1 MATTK
6 IWDVKS
12 HLSQLI
18 AYVANVE
25 KTIEKFDDETL
36 KALVSY
42 GIDDLKTE
50 ERKLVTPINCT
61 VENAPTEM
69 ARLNSMSK
77 SKSDTVAYHAYQS
90 FARGEVDAE
99 TAHQIGIR
107 LANELWGDK
116 DFLVVVATHVN
127 TGTIHTHFAI
137 GATARNLVRYH
148 DCNETYRMMR
158 EASDRLC
165 LEYGLSVIKNPQR
178 GKTRHIGEIKAEQEG
193 RLTKRDIIR
202 RDMDIAIKHCLRI
215 QEFYNLFQSL
225 GYTLEWR
232 GQYLRIRPD
241 NSTKFFR
248 MDKLG
253 EGYTYEDVQQRIKD
267 NLLNRRII
275 PYAPYKPK
283 EKPKGLVALYIHYC
297 YLLGE
302 LPKQKPNNREA
313 YAVIKEDVRRARMY
327 NEEAKLLGK
336 YNINTAEELSSFTEG
351 LSNKFKELAYKR
363 AKLRNKLRRMHDTE
377 TMQPIKDEI
386 SQLSL
391 QMAELRKQMRLCEDI
406 AVRSGVIERV
416 VNTIDIPDKDIQRRN
431 PNETKT
437 KEMRGGSR

>member
-36 KALVSY
+36 KALITY

-61 VENAPTEM
+61 VDNAPTEM

-137 GATARNLVRYH
+137 GATSRDFVRYN
-148 DCNETYRMMR
+148 DCTTTYLKMR
-158 EASDRLC
+158 EVSDRLC

-178 GKTRHIGEIKAEQEG
+178 GKSRHIGEIKAEQEG

-202 RDMDIAIKHCLRI
+202 RDMDIAIKHSLRI

-313 YAVIKEDVRRARMY
+313 YAVIKDDVRRARMY

-406 AVRSGVIERV
+406 AARSGVIERV
-416 VNTIDIPDKDIQRRN
+416 VNTIDIPDKDLQRRN

-437 KEMRGGSR
+437 KEREDKR

>member
-158 EASDRLC
+158 EVSDRLC
-165 LEYGLSVIKNPQR
+165 KEYGLSVIKNPQR

-193 RLTKRDIIR
+193 RMTKRDIIR

-215 QEFYNLFQSL
+215 QEFYSLFQSL

-336 YNINTAEELSSFTEG
+336 YNINTAEELSLFTEG

-386 SQLSL
+386 SELSS
-391 QMAELRKQMRLCEDI
+391 QMANLRKQMKLCEDI
-406 AVRSGVIERV
+406 AARSGVIERV
-416 VNTIDIPDKDIQRRN
+416 VNTIDIPDKDLQRRN

-437 KEMRGGSR
+437 KEREDKR

>member
-36 KALVSY
+36 KALITY

-61 VENAPTEM
+61 VDNAPTEM

-137 GATARNLVRYH
+137 GATSRDFVRYN
-148 DCNETYRMMR
+148 DCTTTYLKMR
-158 EASDRLC
+158 EVSDRLC

-178 GKTRHIGEIKAEQEG
+178 GKSRHIGEIKAEQEG

-241 NSTKFFR
+241 NSSKFFR

-253 EGYTYEDVQQRIKD
+253 EGYTYEDVQERIKD

-336 YNINTAEELSSFTEG
+336 YNINTAEELSLFTEG

-406 AVRSGVIERV
+406 AARSGVIERV
-416 VNTIDIPDKDIQRRN
+416 VNTIDIPDKDLQRRT

-437 KEMRGGSR
+437 KEREDKR

>member
-25 KTIEKFDDETL
+25 KTIEKFDEETL

-42 GIDDLKTE
+42 GVDDLKTE

-61 VENAPTEM
+61 VEDAPMEM

-148 DCNETYRMMR
+148 DCNETYRLMR

-391 QMAELRKQMRLCEDI
+391 QMADLRKQMKLCEDI
-406 AVRSGVIERV
+406 AARSGVIERV
-416 VNTIDIPDKDIQRRN
+416 VNTIDIPDKDLQRRN

-437 KEMRGGSR
+437 KEREDKR

>member
-36 KALVSY
+36 KALITY

-61 VENAPTEM
+61 VDNAPTEM

-77 SKSDTVAYHAYQS
+77 SKSETVAYHAYQS

-99 TAHQIGIR
+99 TAHQIGIK

-137 GATARNLVRYH
+137 GATSRNFVRYN
-148 DCNETYRMMR
+148 DCTTTYLKMR
-158 EASDRLC
+158 EVSDRLC

-178 GKTRHIGEIKAEQEG
+178 GKSRHIGEIKVEQEG

-202 RDMDIAIKHCLRI
+202 RDMDIAIKHSLRI
-215 QEFYNLFQSL
+215 QEFYSLFQSL

-241 NSTKFFR
+241 NSSKFFR

-391 QMAELRKQMRLCEDI
+391 QMAELRKQMKLCEDI
-406 AVRSGVIERV
+406 AARSGVIERV
-416 VNTIDIPDKDIQRRN
+416 VNTIDIPDKDLQRRN

-437 KEMRGGSR
+437 KEREDKR

>member
-6 IWDVKS
+6 IWAVKER
-12 HLSQLI
+12 LRQLI
-18 AYVANVE
+18 EYVCDLD
-25 KTIEKFDDETL
+25 KTTENETSEALKNLIWYDADE
-36 KALVSY
+36 S
-42 GIDDLKTE
+42 KTE
-50 ERKLVTPINCT
+50 QRLYVTGIGCT
-61 VENAPTEM
+61 PENALSVMNNNLSTYPT
-69 ARLNSMSK
+69 NS
-77 SKSDTVAYHAYQS
+77 DRVAYHAYQS
-90 FARGEVDAE
+90 FAEDEVDPK
-99 TAHQIGIR
+99 TAHAIGI
-107 LANELWGDK
+107 AFAKEMWGEN
-116 DFLVVVATHVN
+116 FPVLVTTHLNTRHVHNHYAICATGFDGKRFHADGEN
-127 TGTIHTHFAI
+127 
-137 GATARNLVRYH
+137 
-148 DCNETYRMMR
+148 YRRMR
-158 EASDRLC
+158 EVSDRLC
-165 LEYGLSVIKNPQR
+165 QEYGLSVIKNPQR

-202 RDMDIAIKHCLRI
+202 RDMDIAIKHSLRI
-215 QEFYNLFQSL
+215 QEFYNLFQLL

-267 NLLNRRII
+267 NMLNRRII
-275 PYAPYKPK
+275 SYAPYKPK

-391 QMAELRKQMRLCEDI
+391 QMADLRKQMKLCEDI
-406 AVRSGVIERV
+406 AARSGVIERV
-416 VNTIDIPDKDIQRRN
+416 VNTIDIPDKDLQRRN

-437 KEMRGGSR
+437 KEREDKR